1 MKIMKHVIWLI
12 DAARRAAT
20 EDQILDKKHSIDASC
35 GINPFEE
42 NVIKRA
48 FEINLQE
55 EQIEEYLN
63 ELDSDTVLKLEALMY
78 FGRDGG
84 SLTEVER
91 YFIELGEEKEEII
104 RTIIEKRAAYPFY
117 FERAISNLKN
127 SGVNAEHNEGA

>member
-20 EDQILDKKHSIDASC
+20 EDLMLDEKHGIDASC

-55 EQIEEYLN
+55 EQIEEYLT
-63 ELDSDTVLKLEALMY
+63 ELDTDTLLKLEALMY

-84 SLTEVER
+84 VLAEVEK
-91 YFIELGEEKEEII
+91 YFAELDEDKEEIV
-104 RTIIEKRAAYPFY
+104 RTIIEKRAAYPSY
-117 FERAISNLKN
+117 FERAISNLKK
-127 SGVNAEHNEGA
+127 SGVNVENI